1 MRVEAPRLTVDRA
14 KELRRR
20 LTLPEVILWT
30 ALRGRRLGGARFRR
44 QHPIG
49 PNILD
54 FYCVEARLAVEIDGR
69 IHEHPDKVA
78 HDQRRTAWLN
88 LREIEVQRV
97 AARDVL
103 GNLEGVLHSINQRVR
118 GEPPPPLRGPPPPTG
133 EDD

>member
-1 MRVEAPRLTVDRA
+1 MEAPQLTIVRA
-14 KELRRR
+14 KRLRRR

-49 PNILD
+49 PYILD

-69 IHEHPDKVA
+69 VHEHPDQLA
-78 HDQRRTAWLN
+78 HDRRRTDWLKR
-88 LREIEVQRV
+88 REIKVYRI

-103 GNLEGVLHSINQRVR
+103 GNLEGVLHSIKQRACCR
-118 GEPPPPLRGPPPPTG
+118 PPPPLRGPPPPMG
-133 EDD
+133 EDC